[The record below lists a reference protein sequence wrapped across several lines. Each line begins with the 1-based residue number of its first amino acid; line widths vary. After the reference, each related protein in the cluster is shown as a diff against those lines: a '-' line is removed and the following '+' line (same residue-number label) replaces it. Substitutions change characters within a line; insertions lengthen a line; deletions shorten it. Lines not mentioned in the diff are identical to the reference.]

1 MVSFFYL
8 YTSMTP
14 VDTSL
19 GYVPNSI
26 LVCGSDK
33 RIRKLVL
40 VYKVEEC
47 WLIRY
52 LSLIVV

>member
-1 MVSFFYL
+1 
-8 YTSMTP
+8 MTP